1 MEFLFAMND
10 DLINKIK
17 FDANGLAPAILQ
29 DYFTGRVLMLAYV
42 NRASLEKTLE
52 TGRCWF
58 YSRSRQTLWEKGAT
72 SGNYQYVQEIRYD
85 CDADAL
91 LIKVKSA
98 GPACHTGSNSCFD
111 TVTESQPPAAT
122 AFFEMVDYLTRLLH
136 ERNVKRPEGSYSTKL
151 FDAGTRQIAKKLG
164 EEGVELALAA
174 VDENDERLA
183 EEAAD
188 LIYNLLVL
196 LESRGISINKVGEVL
211 QQRIQKKK

>member
-1 MEFLFAMND
+1 M
-10 DLINKIK
+10 
-17 FDANGLAPAILQ
+17 
-29 DYFTGRVLMLAYV
+29 
-42 NRASLEKTLE
+42 
-52 TGRCWF
+52 
-58 YSRSRQTLWEKGAT
+58 
-72 SGNYQYVQEIRYD
+72 QEIRYD
-85 CDADAL
+85 CDADTL

-98 GPACHTGSNSCFD
+98 GPACHTGSASCFD
-111 TVTESQPPAAT
+111 TATESQPPPAT

-151 FDAGTRQIAKKLG
+151 FEAGTRQIAKKLG

-196 LESRGISINKVGEVL
+196 LESRGISINKAGEVL
-211 QQRIQKKK
+211 QQRTKKKQAE

>member
-1 MEFLFAMND
+1 MND
-10 DLINKIK
+10 DLLNKIK

-29 DYFTGRVLMLAYV
+29 DYFTGRVLTLAYM
-42 NRASLEKTLE
+42 NRASLKKTLE

-58 YSRSRQTLWEKGAT
+58 YSRSRQELWEKGAT

-98 GPACHTGSNSCFD
+98 GPACHTGSTSCFD
-111 TVTESQPPAAT
+111 TATESQPLPAT
-122 AFFEMVDYLTRLLH
+122 AFFEMVDYLSRLLH
-136 ERNVKRPEGSYSTKL
+136 ARNINRPEGSYSTKL
-151 FDAGTRQIAKKLG
+151 FNAGTRQIAKKLG

-183 EEAAD
+183 DEAAD

-196 LESRGISINKVGEVL
+196 LESRGISLHQIGETL
-211 QQRIQKKK
+211 RRRAK